1 MPNCRP
7 SLSLLLL
14 KTGFAL
20 VLAASQ
26 SGAAQTPS
34 SSAEP
39 QAPVSQQ
46 GSGQRSGRGGGMR
59 GMGEFP
65 GGGRGVLGT
74 VTETAA
80 DHYIIKSEEGTVYTV
95 HFSVNTRIVKGGG
108 RRIQG
113 AGRGNGGGQGSGGQG
128 SSAAG
133 DRPQPQTLKPTDIKV
148 GDIITAGGEMDEAGK
163 SIGAVFI
170 AQVDPERAKEMR
182 EMQANYGKTWLAG
195 RVTGI
200 DGTTIT
206 IDGLVDHAKHAIEV
220 DENTSFRKRR
230 DSITLADIQPGAQ
243 LRAEGALQGSVFRA
257 TTVTAMEPRNREQG
271 PNPPP
276 Q

>member
-1 MPNCRP
+1 MANWRS
-7 SLSLLLL
+7 SLPLLLL
-14 KTGFAL
+14 TTGFAL
-20 VLAASQ
+20 VLAAVPQNGGTQTS
-26 SGAAQTPS
+26 STTAQ
-34 SSAEP
+34 P
-39 QAPVSQQ
+39 QATAGQQ
-46 GSGQRSGRGGGMR
+46 GSGQRARGGGMR

-65 GGGRGVLGT
+65 GGGRAILGT
-74 VTETAA
+74 VAETAA
-80 DHYIIKSEEGTVYTV
+80 DHYTIKSEDGTVYTV

-108 RRIQG
+108 RRGQG
-113 AGRGNGGGQGSGGQG
+113 AGRGNGGGQGSGEQG
-128 SSAAG
+128 SGAAG
-133 DRPQPQTLKPTDIKV
+133 DRPQPQALKPTEIKV

-170 AQVDPERAKEMR
+170 ALIDPERAKEMR

-206 IDGLVDHAKHAIEV
+206 VDGLVDHAKHAIEV

-230 DSITLADIQPGAQ
+230 DSITLADIQTGAQ
-243 LRAEGALQGSVFRA
+243 LRAEGSLQGGVFRA
-257 TTVTAMEPRNREQG
+257 TTVTAMEPRNREQS
-271 PNPPP
+271 PTASP

>member
-1 MPNCRP
+1 MPNCRS
-7 SLSLLLL
+7 SLPLLLL
-14 KTGFAL
+14 TTGFAL
-20 VLAASQ
+20 VLAAVPQ
-26 SGAAQTPS
+26 SGGAQTPS
-34 SSAEP
+34 TTAQP
-39 QAPVSQQ
+39 QATAGQQ
-46 GSGQRSGRGGGMR
+46 GSGQRARGDGMR

-74 VTETAA
+74 VSETAA
-80 DHYIIKSEEGTVYTV
+80 DHYTIKSEDGTVYTV

-108 RRIQG
+108 GRRSQG
-113 AGRGNGGGQGSGGQG
+113 AGRGNGSGGQGSG
-128 SSAAG
+128 AAG
-133 DRPQPQTLKPTDIKV
+133 DRSQPQALKPTEIKV
-148 GDIITAGGEMDEAGK
+148 GDIITAGGEMDDAGK

-170 AQVDPERAKEMR
+170 ALIDPERAKEMR
-182 EMQANYGKTWLAG
+182 EMQANYGKTWLVG

-230 DSITLADIQPGAQ
+230 DSITLADIQTGAQ
-243 LRAEGALQGSVFRA
+243 LRAEGSLQGGVFRA
-257 TTVTAMEPRNREQG
+257 TTVTAMEPRNREQS
-271 PNPPP
+271 PPASP

>member
-1 MPNCRP
+1 
-7 SLSLLLL
+7 
-14 KTGFAL
+14 
-20 VLAASQ
+20 
-26 SGAAQTPS
+26 
-34 SSAEP
+34 
-39 QAPVSQQ
+39 
-46 GSGQRSGRGGGMR
+46 MR

-80 DHYIIKSEEGTVYTV
+80 DHYSIKSEDGTIYTV
-95 HFSVNTRIVKGGG
+95 HFSVNTRIVKGGIG
-108 RRIQG
+108 RRGQG
-113 AGRGNGGGQGSGGQG
+113 AGRSGDGRQG
-128 SSAAG
+128 SSSEG

-148 GDIITAGGEMDEAGK
+148 GDIITAGGEMDETGK

-170 AQVDPERAKEMR
+170 ALIDPERAKEMR

-200 DGTTIT
+200 DGTIIT

-230 DSITLADIQPGAQ
+230 DSITLADIQTGAQ
-243 LRAEGALQGSVFRA
+243 LRAEGTLQGGVFRA
-257 TTVTAMEPRNREQG
+257 TTVTAMEPRNREQT
-271 PNPPP
+271 PTASP